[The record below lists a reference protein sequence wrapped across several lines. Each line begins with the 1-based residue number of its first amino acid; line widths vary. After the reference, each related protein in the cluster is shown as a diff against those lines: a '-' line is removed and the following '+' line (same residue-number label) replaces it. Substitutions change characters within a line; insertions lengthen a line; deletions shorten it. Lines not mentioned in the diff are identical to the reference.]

1 MENGNENRPSPYPL
15 PQAGTGGTPVVP
27 RASRPWHT
35 GERENGSSP
44 DSLSPMRGGI
54 DALPDVA
61 EASLVSWRY
70 MPYLVAFFS
79 AACMMVVEMLAG
91 RMIARQVGS
100 SLYTW
105 TSVIGVV
112 LAGVSIGSF
121 VAGRLADWF
130 RPERLLGC
138 LFLLSS
144 GTCILSLFLNHYFW
158 MSSPLK
164 PFGLHWP
171 GLVFLTVLC
180 VFFLPSLL
188 LGTFSP
194 VAAKMALKDKSRIG
208 FTLGSVS
215 AWGAAGSIAG
225 TLATG
230 FWLVP
235 ILGTKGLLLV
245 VAWALAAA
253 GLLCGPWRLLH
264 AVWVALLIAALII
277 SRDSQMEK
285 AVVNYFPASANSR
298 GRGAGTAQA
307 VRSLVG
313 TAISK
318 TLAAVH
324 ETHDDLYNA
333 DSNYQ
338 YIRVY
343 KTQSSREPERELRV
357 LALDFLI
364 HGYVDPEDPGHLEY
378 DYERVYA
385 EVARKYANGRK
396 DISALF
402 LGGGSYTFPRWTLH
416 EWPGA
421 RIVVAEI
428 DPMVI
433 EANHEAL
440 GLDRNT
446 PIRTIPMDARIAVES
461 LAENELFDFAL
472 GDAFNDLSSPYHLCT
487 LEFDQKVKRHLK
499 PDGAYLVNVI
509 DSYDCGL
516 LVGSLTATLKRVFK
530 HVCVF
535 CTEKDGVKKTR
546 DTFVIAA
553 SDVPL
558 ETAGW
563 EPGHQS
569 DFCGSVLTDEHMAE
583 LARKCGNRV
592 LTDDDAPVENLI
604 APVLRK
610 RKQP

>member
-1 MENGNENRPSPYPL
+1 MENGNESFSLAVPEPPL
-15 PQAGTGGTPVVP
+15 AN
-27 RASRPWHT
+27 WH
-35 GERENGSSP
+35 
-44 DSLSPMRGGI
+44 
-54 DALPDVA
+54 
-61 EASLVSWRY
+61 Y
-70 MPYLVAFFS
+70 MPYLIAFFT
-79 AACMMVVEMLAG
+79 AACMMVVEMLAS

-112 LAGVSIGSF
+112 LAGVSLGSF
-121 VAGRLADWF
+121 VAGRLAD
-130 RPERLLGC
+130 RYKPEQLFGW

-144 GTCILSLFLNHYFW
+144 ATCILTLFLNHFFW
-158 MSSPLK
+158 MNSPLK
-164 PFGLHWP
+164 PLGLHWP
-171 GLVFLTVLC
+171 GIVFLTVLC

-194 VAAKMALKDKSRIG
+194 VAAKMALRGQSRIG

-215 AWGAAGSIAG
+215 AWGAAGSIIG
-225 TLATG
+225 TLAAG
-230 FWLVP
+230 FWLVST
-235 ILGTKGLLLV
+235 LGTKGLLLL
-245 VAWALAAA
+245 VAWCLAAA

-264 AVWVALLIAALII
+264 AVWVALILAALIV

-285 AVVNYFPASANSR
+285 AVLGYFAPATNSR
-298 GRGAGTAQA
+298 GRAEDSTQT
-307 VRSLVG
+307 VRKLIG
-313 TAISK
+313 KAISK

-324 ETHDDLYNA
+324 ESHDDHFNA

-343 KTQSSREPERELRV
+343 SAQSGREPERTVRV

-385 EVARKYANGRK
+385 EVARKYAHGRQ
-396 DISALF
+396 DIAALF
-402 LGGGSYTFPRWTLH
+402 LGGGSYTFPRWTLQ
-416 EWPGA
+416 EWPA
-421 RIVVAEI
+421 AKIVVAEI
-428 DPMVI
+428 DPMVV
-433 EANHEAL
+433 EANHQAL
-440 GLDRNT
+440 GLRRDT
-446 PIRTIPMDARIAVES
+446 PIHTLAMDARIAVDS
-461 LAENELFDFAL
+461 LAEKELFDFAL

-509 DSYDCGL
+509 DSYECGL
-516 LVGSLTATLKRVFK
+516 LLGSLTATLKRAFK

-535 CTEKDGVKKTR
+535 CTEKEGVKKTR

-558 ETAGW
+558 DTTGW
-563 EPGHQS
+563 EPGHKS
-569 DFCGSVLTDEHMAE
+569 AFCGSVLTEPQMAE
-583 LARKCGNRV
+583 LAARCDNRV

-604 APVLRK
+604 APVLRR